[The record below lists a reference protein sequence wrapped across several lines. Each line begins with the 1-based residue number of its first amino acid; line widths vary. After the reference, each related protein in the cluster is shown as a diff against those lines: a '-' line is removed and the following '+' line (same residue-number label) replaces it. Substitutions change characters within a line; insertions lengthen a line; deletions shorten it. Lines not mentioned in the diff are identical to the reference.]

1 MQTRE
6 NKDLSAQRALAGG
19 RLRSIALA
27 AGLCAAAVGTALVA
41 IGQDVSAFKLTAL
54 SSEPLYAAGAGQ
66 KPTLTLALSVEFPT
80 VGAMYT
86 GGTDYAVE
94 KEYLGYFDANSCYR
108 YVNDADATRR
118 RFDRTGPANN
128 HGCGGSGF
136 SGNFMNWA
144 TGSAIDALRLG
155 LSGGDRIVDEID
167 LTVLQR
173 AVLPNTSV
181 SNNFWNGGNFPSKQL
196 PATLAADAVPASL
209 RGRWTGTI
217 YVANCLDRVHF
228 GTSATGSCAA
238 PGNNSNLGINTP
250 QYESTA
256 LSSDNFFY
264 ARVRV
269 CESDRSGAL
278 TDPRSS
284 LCQRYPNGRYKP
296 VGNVQKYSDRIRVA
310 AFGYLM
316 DQRVE
321 RYGGVLRAPMK
332 YVGPKGFDANGSP
345 LGGPNRAAEWDAN
358 SGVLALNP
366 DDAAEGI
373 SGVLNYLNR
382 FGRTG
387 PAAGMYKTYDPIN
400 ELYYEA
406 LRYLQGKPP
415 TDEATK
421 HMTDGMKDGFPV
433 YTDWVD
439 PHANGSPTKNY
450 ACLKNNIMTIGDV
463 NTHYDKYIP
472 GNTIDDGID
481 RARPVN
487 DADNEPDFRFWTNVV
502 GSFASNGGMRY
513 DDPNG
518 GTASRTANNP
528 NPISSPER
536 PFDFLAGLGDQTYG
550 NHSNYYIAGMAYW
563 ANTHDIRGAQWTA
576 NGGPA
581 KQRPG
586 MRVKTYALD
595 VDENHNEVG
604 GSENANRMR
613 SKYFLAAKYGGF
625 KDSSGFGN
633 PFVTKDGMTIDNG
646 GWERPGTPRGDALT
660 FYLASSPQLILQGL
674 DEMFANIASSANNIA
689 GGSVSAQ
696 EVGPGGAAIYQASF
710 NPDRWSGDVVAKPL
724 VPAAGGTIDVGDVP
738 LWSAAPLLDQANPEL
753 RKIFVGKVDRAA
765 VAATELRWNQIE
777 SGASSTDARLKQQLD
792 RPAPGSPA
800 DGLGEKRLD
809 FIRGVRSDEGSLF
822 RQRASRLGDVINSGV
837 VYAGAPSQ
845 RYSTEAY
852 RSFHDAYKS
861 RPAAV
866 YAGANDGM
874 LHAFDAATGAEL
886 FAYIPSWLGARL
898 SLLTSPT
905 YGTSA
910 HQSFVDATP
919 RVAEAEI
926 VSGGTSTWKT
936 VLVGGTG
943 AGGQGVYA
951 LDVSNPAAFDAGKV
965 LWEFTDRD
973 DPDLGNVV
981 GRPQILRLRTSASN
995 ATTPT
1000 YRSFAVVAGGV
1011 NNTAPDGH
1019 ASTSGKPA
1027 LFLLDLSKS
1036 PGADWVLGTNYFK
1049 LSLPVNAAVAANIAP
1064 GVIEFRAT
1072 SGPAGEVQRIYVGD
1086 LHGNLWKFDFSLP
1099 TSQAQWTSKYLSPFV
1114 SGDDPLPLYVAK
1126 DALGVRQPISMPPS
1140 LISGPAG
1147 SVIVSFGTGK
1157 YLEGADNQ
1165 ISASTQVQ
1173 SVYALYDDD
1182 RSQTENSAGIAG
1194 RGRLARGEVAANG
1207 SVGMPDFLWG
1217 HATSDGDKTQRS
1229 GWYFDFVARGERQV
1243 SSAAGLGTA
1252 LIFGSLIPPDAT
1264 DPCGLGSG
1272 NQYVLNIATGK
1283 GSSQVS
1289 TLGLFGEPLVLN
1301 AGATYSDSD
1310 SAGQRYKTVTGT
1322 IIGQGSGGTGR
1333 VKIDSEL
1340 LKQKSLVG
1348 RLSWRR
1354 ITNYDDLHSQP

>member
-1 MQTRE
+1 MQTRD
-6 NKDLSAQRALAGG
+6 NKQPRARRVVYGVG
-19 RLRSIALA
+19 IRTIVVA

-41 IGQDVSAFKLTAL
+41 TGQDISAFKLTAL
-54 SSEPLYAAGAGQ
+54 SSEPLYATGAGQ

-86 GGTDYAVE
+86 GGTDYAVD
-94 KEYLGYFDANSCYR
+94 KEYLGYFDANSCYK
-108 YVNDADATRR
+108 YVNDANALRR

-128 HGCGGSGF
+128 HGCGGAGF

-155 LSGGDRIVDEID
+155 LSGGDRIVDEVD

-196 PATLAADAVPASL
+196 PARLAAEAVPASL

-217 YVANCLDRVHF
+217 YVANCLNRVHF
-228 GTSATGSCAA
+228 GTSATGSCDA
-238 PGNNSNLGINTP
+238 PGNNSNLGINAP
-250 QYESTA
+250 QYESAA
-256 LSSDNFFY
+256 LSSDSFFY

-269 CESDRSGAL
+269 CESDSSGAL

-296 VGNVQKYSDRIRVA
+296 VGNIQKYSDRIRVA

-332 YVGPKGFDANGSP
+332 YVGPKAFDASGSP
-345 LGGPNRAAEWDAN
+345 LGVTNSVAEWDAN
-358 SGVLALNP
+358 SGVLELNP
-366 DDAAEGI
+366 DGAPERI

-387 PAAGMYKTYDPIN
+387 PVAGMYKTYDPIN

-415 TDEATK
+415 TPEATK
-421 HMTDGMKDGFPV
+421 YMTDGMKDGFPV

-439 PHANGSPTKNY
+439 PHANGSPAKNY
-450 ACLKNNIMTIGDV
+450 ACVKNNIMTIGDV
-463 NTHYDKYIP
+463 NTHYDKFIP
-472 GNTIDDGID
+472 GNTIDDGVD
-481 RARPVN
+481 RTRAAN

-502 GSFASNGGMRY
+502 GSFASNGGMSY
-513 DDPNG
+513 TDGNG
-518 GTASRTANNP
+518 VSGRKATNP
-528 NPISSPER
+528 NPAASPER
-536 PFDFLAGLGDQTYG
+536 PLGSLANLGDQIYG
-550 NHSNYYIAGMAYW
+550 NHTNYYIAGMAYW
-563 ANTHDIRGAQWTA
+563 AATHDIRGKAWTA
-576 NGGPA
+576 GDGPS

-595 VDENHNEVG
+595 VDEKHNQVG
-604 GSENANRMR
+604 GGENEERMR

-625 KDSSGFGN
+625 KDSSGFGH
-633 PFVTKDGMTIDNG
+633 PFLGKDGQTIDNG

-660 FYLASSPQLILQGL
+660 FYLASSPELILRGL
-674 DEMFANIASSANNIA
+674 DEMFANIASSANSIA

-710 NPDRWSGDVVAKPL
+710 NPDRWSGNVVATPL
-724 VPAAGGTIDVGDVP
+724 VLAADGTIDVGSAP
-738 LWSAAPLLDQANPEL
+738 LWSAAALLDRADPDL
-753 RKIFVGKVDRAA
+753 RKIFVGKVDRSAG
-765 VAATELRWNQIE
+765 AATELRWNQIE
-777 SGASSTDARLKQQLD
+777 SGGAAANERLKEQLN

-809 FIRGVRSDEGSLF
+809 FIRGVRRDEGSLF

-845 RYSTEAY
+845 RYSTDAY
-852 RSFHDAYKS
+852 RSFYDTYKS

-886 FAYIPSWLGARL
+886 FAYIPSWMGARL

-926 VSGGTSTWKT
+926 VSGSTTTWKT

-973 DPDLGNVV
+973 DLDLGNVV
-981 GRPQILRLRTSASN
+981 GRPQILRFRTSASN
-995 ATTPT
+995 ATTAT
-1000 YRSFAVVAGGV
+1000 YRSFAVVASGV

-1027 LFLLDLSKS
+1027 LFLLDLSK
-1036 PGADWVLGTNYFK
+1036 PAGAAWVLGTNYFK
-1049 LSLPVNAAVAANIAP
+1049 LSLPVSDAVATGMAP

-1072 SGPAGEVQRIYVGD
+1072 SGPAGEVQRIYAGD
-1086 LHGNLWKFDFSLP
+1086 LHGNLWKFDFSRP

-1126 DALGVRQPISMPPS
+1126 DAADVRQPISMPPS

-1182 RSQTENSAGIAG
+1182 SSQTESGAGIAG
-1194 RGRLARGEVAANG
+1194 RGRLAGGTVAADG

-1229 GWYFDFVARGERQV
+1229 GWYFDFLARGERQV

-1252 LIFGSLIPPDAT
+1252 LIFGSLIPPDAA
-1264 DPCGLGSG
+1264 DPCGLGGG

-1283 GSSQVS
+1283 GSSRAS
-1289 TLGLFGEPLVLN
+1289 TLGLLGEPLVLN
-1301 AGATYSDSD
+1301 AGASYSDSD

-1322 IIGQGSGGTGR
+1322 LIGQGSGGTGR

-1340 LKQKSLVG
+1340 LKHKSLVG